1 MGIDFTGGSLAI
13 VLVLFAVGLVCIIK
27 GGDLFVDAAS
37 WIAEAS
43 GIPKFIIGATVVS
56 FATTMPEMLV
66 SVFSAFEGN
75 ADIAVG
81 NAVGSVTANTGLIMC
96 MSLVCMSCNMPRRQ
110 FGVKAGLL
118 LAAVVLLYAFTRDSS
133 LSVVESVIIMLVFFG
148 FMAESIIAARREQG
162 TEQPDER
169 PDTNGKSVALN
180 IGKFILGAAAIVI
193 GAQLLIDNGS
203 ALAVLIG
210 VPDSV
215 IAATMIAIGTS
226 LPELVTTITAIR
238 KKQSSLSVGNIIGA
252 NIMDLTLIM
261 PLCSLLMGKPL
272 AVENQGMLLDVPACL
287 VVSAAAMIP
296 ALVCGRFRKWI
307 GFLIGGLYIVYL
319 VIMFVYFGA

>member
-1 MGIDFTGGSLAI
+1 MGIDFTGSTLALVI
-13 VLVLFAVGLVCIIK
+13 VLFAVGLICIIK
-27 GGDLFVDAAS
+27 GGDLFVDAAA

-75 ADIAVG
+75 ADIAV
-81 NAVGSVTANTGLIMC
+81 
-96 MSLVCMSCNMPRRQ
+96 CMSCQMTRKQ

-118 LAAVVLLYAFTRDSS
+118 LAAVVLLFAFTRDSA
-133 LSVVESVIIMLVFFG
+133 LSISESIIIMLVFFG
-148 FMAESIIAARREQG
+148 FMVESILAAKREQG
-162 TEQPDER
+162 SEAPDER
-169 PDTNGKSVALN
+169 PSTDGKSVAIN
-180 IGKFILGAAAIVI
+180 IGKFILGAAAIVL

-203 ALAVLIG
+203 ALAVMIG

-261 PLCSLLMGKPL
+261 PLCALLQGKPL

-287 VVSAAAMIP
+287 IVSAAAMIP
-296 ALVCGRFRKWI
+296 ALICGKFKRWI
-307 GFLIGGLYIVYL
+307 GVFIGALYIAYL
-319 VIMFVYFGA
+319 VIMFTYFGA

>member
-1 MGIDFTGGSLAI
+1 MGIDFTGSTLAL
-13 VLVLFAVGLVCIIK
+13 VLVLFAVGLICIIK
-27 GGDLFVDAAS
+27 GGDLFVDAAT

-96 MSLVCMSCNMPRRQ
+96 LSLVCMSCQMTRKQ

-118 LAAVVLLYAFTRDSS
+118 LAAVVLLFAFTRDSA
-133 LSVVESVIIMLVFFG
+133 LSVSESIIIMLVFVG
-148 FMAESIIAARREQG
+148 FMVESILAAKREQG
-162 TEQPDER
+162 SEAPDER
-169 PDTNGKSVALN
+169 PSTDGKSVAIN
-180 IGKFILGAAAIVI
+180 IGKFILGAAAIVL

-203 ALAVLIG
+203 ALAVMIG

-226 LPELVTTITAIR
+226 LPELA
-238 KKQSSLSVGNIIGA
+238 SSLVSLFKGKADMALGNVIGSNIA
-252 NIMDLTLIM
+252 NILLILGLSATIH
-261 PLCSLLMGKPL
+261 PLSMGGITVWDLLMVVLSSVLLFL
-272 AVENQGMLLDVPACL
+272 AAFTFKRRAIDRWEGAIFLAIYVAY
-287 VVSAAAMIP
+287 
-296 ALVCGRFRKWI
+296 I
-307 GFLIGGLYIVYL
+307 GYLIR
-319 VIMFVYFGA
+319 

>member
-1 MGIDFTGGSLAI
+1 MSIWVTIL
-13 VLVLFAVGLVCIIK
+13 LFVVGLVLIVK
-27 GGDLFVDAAS
+27 GGDWFLDGAV
-37 WIAEAS
+37 WIAEAT
-43 GIPKFIIGATVVS
+43 GVPHFIIGATVVS
-56 FATTMPEMLV
+56 LATTLPELTV
-66 SVFSAFEGN
+66 SIIGVMEGEV
-75 ADIAVG
+75 DLAVG

-96 MSLVCMSCNMPRRQ
+96 LSLVCMSCQMTRKQ

-118 LAAVVLLYAFTRDSS
+118 LAAVVLLFAFTRDSA
-133 LSVVESVIIMLVFFG
+133 LSISESIIIMLVFFG
-148 FMAESIIAARREQG
+148 FMVESILAAKREQG
-162 TEQPDER
+162 SEAPDER
-169 PDTNGKSVALN
+169 PSTDGKSVAIN
-180 IGKFILGAAAIVI
+180 IGKFVLGAAAIVL

-203 ALAVLIG
+203 ALAVMIG

-261 PLCSLLMGKPL
+261 PLCALLQGKPL

-287 VVSAAAMIP
+287 IVSAAAMIP
-296 ALVCGRFRKWI
+296 ALVCGKFKRWI
-307 GFLIGGLYIVYL
+307 GVLIGALYIAYL
-319 VIMFVYFGA
+319 VVMFTYFGA